1 MLSPSCMTRRSRSAL
16 HSLARQSSDRGL
28 AFARPRPICCQSSDL
43 TPTYRGSSTHAA
55 TRRTGFCLHPLPRS
69 RWPRFVTAPPC
80 HPVFNPSRSPD
91 SASRPRLIID
101 NRVTDYRQLPRPTF
115 RRKPLV
121 DYAIP
126 TASIPRRPPAW
137 VAKVYS
143 PTRFVS
149 RHMGEPLYQIIGR
162 HRAEPLPERKPSWL
176 KVRAPGGPNYL
187 RLKQLMRE
195 LDLHTVCEEAHCPN
209 VGECWEHGTA
219 TFMILG
225 DVCTRN
231 CAYCA
236 VAHGRPPTYDIEEPS
251 RVAEAIAEMQ
261 LQHAVITSVDRDD
274 LPDFGAYI
282 FAETIRRIKQRLP
295 DCSVEV
301 LVPDFQGNE
310 DSIRS
315 VLEAGPDIYNH
326 NTETVP
332 RLYKRCRPG
341 GRYERV
347 MQIFRTA
354 KRIAP
359 HIPTKTGIILGMGET
374 LEEVE
379 IVMRDLRAVDVDIL
393 TLGQYL
399 RPSESHHPIDRYV
412 TPDEFRR
419 MREIGMA
426 MGFRHVESG
435 PLVRS
440 SYHAW
445 EQVQAAGV

>member
-1 MLSPSCMTRRSRSAL
+1 
-16 HSLARQSSDRGL
+16 
-28 AFARPRPICCQSSDL
+28 
-43 TPTYRGSSTHAA
+43 
-55 TRRTGFCLHPLPRS
+55 
-69 RWPRFVTAPPC
+69 
-80 HPVFNPSRSPD
+80 
-91 SASRPRLIID
+91 
-101 NRVTDYRQLPRPTF
+101 
-115 RRKPLV
+115 
-121 DYAIP
+121 
-126 TASIPRRPPAW
+126 
-137 VAKVYS
+137 
-143 PTRFVS
+143 
-149 RHMGEPLYQIIGR
+149 MGETLYQISGR
-162 HRAEPLPERKPSWL
+162 HRVEPLPERKPSWL
-176 KVRAPGGPNYL
+176 KVKAPGGPQYL
-187 RLKQLMRE
+187 RLKQMMRE
-195 LDLHTVCEEAHCPN
+195 MDLHTVCEEAHCPN

-236 VAHGRPPTYDIEEPS
+236 VSHGKPPKYDIEEPS
-251 RVAEAIAEMQ
+251 RVAEAIAQMR

-274 LPDFGAYI
+274 LPDYGAYI
-282 FAETIRRIKQRLP
+282 FAETIRQIKQRLP

-310 DSIRS
+310 DSIRA

-332 RLYKRCRPG
+332 RLYKKCRPG

-347 MQIFRTA
+347 MNIFRTA

-359 HIPTKTGIILGMGET
+359 HVPTKTGIILGMGET

-379 IVMRDLRAVDVDIL
+379 AVMRDLRAVDVDIL

-399 RPSESHHPIDRYV
+399 RPSDSHVKLDRYV
-412 TPDEFRR
+412 TPEEFRR